1 MGFLGDLFYGG
12 YDEVIFFILVFIFIF
27 SENKFR
33 QEGEKRVQDCDRT
46 DNSLILFFIILF
58 AQLFIST
65 GIT

>member
-1 MGFLGDLFYGG
+1 MGFLGDLFNGG
-12 YDEVIFFILVFIFIF
+12 YDEVIFFILVFIFLF

-33 QEGEKRVQDCDRT
+33 QEGEKRVQDSDST

-58 AQLFIST
+58 ALLFIST